1 MSGWRV
7 VLDAD
12 GRSHAE
18 LTSGVETLEKLHTDP
33 AGCMEL
39 LSKGREGCRVL
50 SVPKKGELWEFSV
63 ESKKTVGNGEVD
75 VF

>member
-1 MSGWRV
+1 M
-7 VLDAD
+7 LDAD

-18 LTSGVETLEKLHTDP
+18 LTSGVETLEKLYTVP

-39 LSKGREGCRVL
+39 LSRGREGCRVL
-50 SVPKKGELWEFSV
+50 SVPKKGELWELSV
-63 ESKKTVGNGEVD
+63 ERKTVGNGEDD